1 MNKKIIWR
9 VKDLEKYRKVIGVL
23 LVVFIAMI
31 WSSFPNLWFHV
42 FFVIVLFTVIGLLTG
57 ILYMINAQDKQVVKI
72 YQLEGE

>member
-31 WSSFPNLWFHV
+31 WLSFPNLWFHV
-42 FFVIVLFTVIGLLTG
+42 FFVIVLVTVLGLFTG
-57 ILYMINAQDKQVVKI
+57 ILYMISAQDKKAVKI
-72 YQLEGE
+72 YQLEGV